1 MAIKV
6 NEKRCIQKVN
16 KFLSMLCKQL
26 KVVKAR
32 VEDCRDVGKNGTGL
46 TWTRNFENVTFQIP
60 ESEIHRMNL
69 ASLMTKIYGYTK
81 MSTMRLIYALVNQM
95 STFF

>member
-46 TWTRNFENVTFQIP
+46 TRTRTFENVTEVWQ
-60 ESEIHRMNL
+60 
-69 ASLMTKIYGYTK
+69 KD
-81 MSTMRLIYALVNQM
+81 YAKEAKDAKVDN
-95 STFF
+95 